1 MSEAGTRM
9 LDSLP
14 AIYRASDSA
23 GYLRRLLGAFEEILF
38 YNQEGKEPFGIE
50 QQIDAIP
57 SLFSPLGDE
66 NTRQLSYMQT
76 PDRFLSWLA
85 TWVAFTP
92 HELFSPEQL
101 RKIIS
106 RITPLYAKRGTRL
119 YLEELL
125 KLCFEEI
132 SEVKIDEDAESKF
145 KIGHCRVGVD
155 TLFGDERPFWFHI
168 GITVN
173 QQNFDN
179 KMEKPP
185 HELERRVREIIDFG
199 KPGHTAYELSL
210 DFSKVDG
217 GRFIV

>member
-9 LDSLP
+9 LESLP
-14 AIYRASDSA
+14 AIYRASDS
-23 GYLRRLLGAFEEILF
+23 GGHLGQLLGAFEEILF
-38 YNQEGKEPFGIE
+38 YNEEGQEPFGIE

-92 HELFSPEQL
+92 HELFSPDQL
-101 RKIIS
+101 RTLIS
-106 RITPLYAKRGTRL
+106 RIVPLYAKRGTRA

-132 SEVKIDEDAESKF
+132 SDVKIDEDAASKF
-145 KIGHCRVGVD
+145 KVGHCRVGID

-168 GITVN
+168 NIALHRHK
-173 QQNFDN
+173 FD
-179 KMEKPP
+179 KKTEKPP
-185 HELERRVREIIDFG
+185 HEFEQQVRRIIDFG

-210 DFSKVDG
+210 EFSNMDG
-217 GRFIV
+217 GRFVV

>member
-1 MSEAGTRM
+1 MSDAGTRM

-23 GYLRRLLGAFEEILF
+23 RYLQQLLGAFEEILF
-38 YNQEGKEPFGIE
+38 YNENGQEPFGIE

-57 SLFSPLGDE
+57 GLFSPLGDE
-66 NTRQLSYMQT
+66 NTRQLSCTQT
-76 PDRFLSWLA
+76 PEHFLSWLA

-92 HELFSPEQL
+92 HELFSPNQL
-101 RKIIS
+101 RTIIS
-106 RITPLYAKRGTRL
+106 RVTPLYARRGTRL

-132 SEVKIDEDAESKF
+132 LDVKIDENPASKF
-145 KIGHCRVGVD
+145 KVGNCRIGVD

-168 GITVN
+168 DITVN
-173 QQNFDN
+173 RQNFDK
-179 KMEKPP
+179 KMEKPS
-185 HELERRVREIIDFG
+185 HEFERRVREIIDFG
-199 KPGHTAYELSL
+199 KPGHTAYELRL
-210 DFSKVDG
+210 EFFKTDG